1 MNITIGDFAALSAIC
16 SVCAGVLFWAVRGK
30 LGAEFV
36 SNTEYADAQK
46 RLQAIEARL
55 ELVPTHEDFK
65 AVNANVAG
73 VALQMATMTERVD
86 GLKGSLS
93 RIEGTLRAFVDARL
107 QWEQRQ

>member
-1 MNITIGDFAALSAIC
+1 MNITLGDFAAISSI
-16 SVCAGVLFWAVRGK
+16 CAGSAAVLFWAVRGK

-36 SNTEYADAQK
+36 TNTEYAEAQK

-73 VALQMATMTERVD
+73 VALQVATMTERVD
-86 GLKGSLS
+86 GVKGSLA
-93 RIEGTLRAFVDARL
+93 RIESTLRAFVDARL
-107 QWEQRQ
+107 QWEKDR